1 MRYVLGQREMEM
13 PVYNWD
19 KLEKAELNPLVFGKI
34 VQTDKA
40 MVARI
45 TCPAGKLMNKHIH
58 DFDQITNMLR
68 GKMKWTIEGEG
79 EYIVGPGDVM
89 VMKAGVAHSGEVFEE
104 AEYLDIF
111 VPPRQD
117 FSWYKQKL

>member
-1 MRYVLGQREMEM
+1 M
-13 PVYNWD
+13 PVHNWD
-19 KLEKAELNPLVFGKI
+19 KLERVALNPVITGKV
-34 VQTDKA
+34 VQTEKA

-45 TCPAGKLMNKHIH
+45 TCPVGQVNMHTH

-68 GKMKWTIEGEG
+68 GKMRWVIEGEG
-79 EYIVGPGDVM
+79 EFIVGPNDVM
-89 VMKAGVAHSGEVFEE
+89 LMKAGVAHGGEVLEE
-104 AEYLDIF
+104 AEYLDVF